1 MADLA
6 TAYVRIIPSLKGA
19 GKTIKSELDGVD
31 TTPSGKKVGGK
42 FTDGLKSGI
51 STAKVAIG
59 NIIADLAMSAA
70 TAAASA
76 IKNIVGGAF
85 NNYADYEQFVGGIE
99 KLYGDSAQKMMQ
111 YADTAYMTMGK
122 SKNEYMEQV
131 TSFSAALISDLGG
144 DTSAAADQANRAMTE
159 IADNVS
165 IFGSNVEDV
174 QNAFQGFAKQN
185 YTMLDNLKLGYG
197 GTKEEMQRLIA
208 DANEYA
214 ASIGQASDLSID
226 SFSDIV
232 TAIDLI
238 QQKQGIAGNAASES
252 LRTLSGSIAATKA
265 AYDNLLTTL
274 GDPNGNISLA
284 VTNLVDMVSNSAQ
297 LIIPKITEIMSNLA
311 IAIPQLVDQL
321 LPVLSEHSTELINSL
336 SEVIAAL
343 VPVLLEAAV
352 ILFAAILA
360 ALVKSIP
367 QILENMGTL
376 ILNLVSAI
384 ANGIDPAMQ
393 EMNNFMQGILDTIGG
408 FFMGLFHAGEQLVQE
423 IKDGAAD
430 TAKNMGDFFGG
441 FIQNA
446 LNAVLSF
453 FGGMLGAGIQLVQ
466 GIISGASQIGG
477 TIADYFTQWIQAAV
491 SYVENFFW
499 SMYNA
504 GVNIVQGLINGI
516 AYNIGAVIDTL
527 VGGIQNAVNQAMAF
541 LGIASPSKLFAG
553 IGEYTMQGFAKGIDS
568 AAGEAESAM
577 QKAMSDVYGA
587 ADGVASVSMKAEA
600 TGSGSMATE
609 VASLREELR
618 QMRLVLNIDGRAFA
632 EATVGEIDRA
642 LGTSSRRAMAR

>member
-19 GKTIKSELDGVD
+19 QKTIKSELDGVD
-31 TTPSGKKVGGK
+31 TTSSGKKVGGK

-59 NIIADLAMSAA
+59 NIIADLALSAA

-76 IKNIVGGAF
+76 IKNVIGSAF

-99 KLYGDSAQKMMQ
+99 KLYGDSADKMMQ
-111 YADTAYMTMGK
+111 YANNAYMTMGK
-122 SKNEYMEQV
+122 SKNEYMSQV

-159 IADNVS
+159 IVDNVS

-214 ASIGQASDLSID
+214 ASIGQASNLSID

-238 QQKQGIAGNAASES
+238 QQKQGIAGNAAAES
-252 LRTLSGSIAATKA
+252 LKTISGSIAATKA

-274 GDPNGNISLA
+274 GDPNGDISLA
-284 VTNLVDMVSNSAQ
+284 VTNLVDMVANSAQ

-311 IAIPQLVDQL
+311 VAIPELVDQL
-321 LPVLSEHSTELINSL
+321 LPVLTEHSTELINSL

-352 ILFAAILA
+352 ILFAAILT
-360 ALVKSIP
+360 ALVKAMP
-367 QILENMGTL
+367 KILENMGQL
-376 ILNLVSAI
+376 VLNLISAI

-393 EMNNFMQGILDTIGG
+393 QMNNFMQGILDTIGR
-408 FFMGLFHAGEQLVQE
+408 FFMGLFNAGVQLVNE
-423 IKDGAAD
+423 
-430 TAKNMGDFFGG
+430 
-441 FIQNA
+441 
-446 LNAVLSF
+446 
-453 FGGMLGAGIQLVQ
+453 
-466 GIISGASQIGG
+466 IISGAGQVGNDM
-477 TIADYFTQWIQAAV
+477 AYYFGMWLDGAVQAV
-491 SYVENFFW
+491 QNFFW

-504 GVNIVQGLINGI
+504 GVEIVNGLINGI
-516 AYNIGAVIDTL
+516 AYNIGAVTNTL
-527 VGGIQNAVNQAMAF
+527 VGGIQNAVNSALAF
-541 LGIASPSKLFAG
+541 LGIASPSKLFLG
-553 IGEYTMQGFAKGIDS
+553 IGEYTMQGFANGIEDAS
-568 AAGEAESAM
+568 SEAERAM
-577 QKAMSDVYGA
+577 QSAMSDVYGA
-587 ADGVASVSMKAEA
+587 ADGVASVSMRAEA

-632 EATVGEIDRA
+632 EATVGEMDRA
-642 LGTSSRRAMAR
+642 LGTVSRRAMAR

>member
-19 GKTIKSELDGVD
+19 QKTIKEELDKTD

-76 IKNIVGGAF
+76 IKNVIGGAF

-111 YADTAYMTMGK
+111 YANNAYMTMGK
-122 SKNEYMEQV
+122 SKNEYMSQV

-214 ASIGQASDLSID
+214 ASIGQASNLSID

-238 QQKQGIAGNAASES
+238 QQKQGIAGNAAAES
-252 LRTLSGSIAATKA
+252 LKTISGSIAATKA

-274 GDPNGNISLA
+274 GDPNGDISLA
-284 VTNLVDMVSNSAQ
+284 VTNLVDMVANSAQ

-311 IAIPQLVDQL
+311 AAIPQLVDQL
-321 LPVLSEHSTELINSL
+321 LPVLTEHSTELIESL
-336 SEVIAAL
+336 SDVIAAL

-352 ILFAAILA
+352 ILFAAILT
-360 ALVKSIP
+360 ALVKAMP
-367 QILENMGTL
+367 KILENMGKL
-376 ILNLVSAI
+376 VLNLISAI

-393 EMNNFMQGILDTIGG
+393 QMNNFMQGILDTIGG
-408 FFMGLFHAGEQLVQE
+408 FFMGLYYAGCQLVQS
-423 IKDGAAD
+423 IIDG
-430 TAKNMGDFFGG
+430 
-441 FIQNA
+441 
-446 LNAVLSF
+446 
-453 FGGMLGAGIQLVQ
+453 LVQ
-466 GIISGASQIGG
+466 TGNSMGS
-477 TIADYFTQWIQAAV
+477 
-491 SYVENFFW
+491 FFW
-499 SMYNA
+499 SILDGAYQTVVNFAGWFYNA
-504 GVNIVQGLINGI
+504 GVQIINGLVNGI
-516 AYNIGAVIDTL
+516 ANNFWAVIDT
-527 VGGIQNAVNQAMAF
+527 VAGGIQSVINYVLGA
-541 LGIASPSKLFAG
+541 LGIASPSKVFAG

-568 AAGEAESAM
+568 AAG
-577 QKAMSDVYGA
+577 
-587 ADGVASVSMKAEA
+587 
-600 TGSGSMATE
+600 
-609 VASLREELR
+609 
-618 QMRLVLNIDGRAFA
+618 
-632 EATVGEIDRA
+632 
-642 LGTSSRRAMAR
+642 